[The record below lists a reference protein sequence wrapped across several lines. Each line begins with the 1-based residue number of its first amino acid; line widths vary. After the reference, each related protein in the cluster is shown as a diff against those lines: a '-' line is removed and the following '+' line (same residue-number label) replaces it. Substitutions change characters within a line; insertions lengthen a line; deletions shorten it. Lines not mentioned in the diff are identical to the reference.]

1 MYACKYTLQ
10 MERESG
16 EENSRKALIFDN
28 TYSTSGRDA
37 LATYHTVCGTLSF
50 LLDGQWQLG

>member
-1 MYACKYTLQ
+1 

-16 EENSRKALIFDN
+16 EENSRKVLIFDN

-37 LATYHTVCGTLSF
+37 LATYHTVSGALSF